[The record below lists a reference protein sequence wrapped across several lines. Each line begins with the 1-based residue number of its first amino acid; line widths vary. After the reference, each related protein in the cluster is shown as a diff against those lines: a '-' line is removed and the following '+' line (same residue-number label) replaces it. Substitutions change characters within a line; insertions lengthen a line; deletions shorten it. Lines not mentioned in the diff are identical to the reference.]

1 MESYAELATQPESL
15 LRELLEHEIPRV
27 RLHAAWALGMRQ
39 GPAAA
44 FDIAS
49 RAGREPS
56 GGVRQHLMIMLAG
69 SGEKAILATFAA
81 LDPDPLVRATA
92 CQYLGRLAGPSD
104 LALHEVLLDRAA
116 NDPDEDVR
124 CAAIQNLRVDT
135 PPSVCARLL
144 GIFPRAS
151 LEVQK
156 VTTGRLVLW
165 SETPRAM
172 LAALTDAPAE
182 VLLHAFELLRERFG
196 SAPWSDLAPW
206 AQSHGDDTAV
216 VLRIADLLCDS
227 PECGPVTFWARV
239 AESWGDVGA
248 MSPEAPERLIGA
260 LERAF
265 AAVIPGD
272 LPAPVRH
279 QLAELRWKVEC
290 RVRRGEWRESFR
302 NEWYAI
308 LALLN
313 QPREAE
319 ARRLI
324 SPGGRLVAQIIL
336 STLDYEGPSPEELR
350 KDRGRWL
357 R

>member
-1 MESYAELATQPESL
+1 MESYAELANQPESL
-15 LRELLEHEIPRV
+15 LRALLEHETPRV

-44 FDIAS
+44 FGIAS

-69 SGEKAILATFAA
+69 GGEKAILTTFAA

-104 LALHEVLLDRAA
+104 LTLHEVLLDRAA

-135 PPSVCARLL
+135 PSSVCARLL

-172 LAALTDAPAE
+172 LTALTDAPPE
-182 VLLHAFELLRERFG
+182 VLLHAFGLLRERFG

-206 AQSHGDDTAV
+206 AQNHGDDTAV
-216 VLRIADLLCDS
+216 VLGIAELLCDS
-227 PECGPVTFWARV
+227 LECGPVTFWARV
-239 AESWGDVGA
+239 VESWGDVGA
-248 MSPEAPERLIGA
+248 MSPETPERLIGA
-260 LERAF
+260 LEHAF
-265 AAVIPGD
+265 AAVIPD
-272 LPAPVRH
+272 ELPAPVR
-279 QLAELRWKVEC
+279 QYLAELRWKVES

-302 NEWYAI
+302 NEWHAI

-313 QPREAE
+313 QPQEAK
-319 ARRLI
+319 ATRLS
-324 SPGGRLVAQIIL
+324 SPGGRVVVQLIL
-336 STLDYEGPSPEELR
+336 ITPDYKGPSPEELR